1 MRTDRYNGGKPYH
14 IPTLQLETQTC
25 THTHILII
33 THAYAMQVGNI
44 EKYGSSTLVVGRV
57 LVTHVQDKYLEKRSD
72 GAKAVRNQVRDA
84 RSAYVFKIE
93 SSGPLGLAAGSFVII
108 PMFDHST
115 PPSGKHTHGCVH
127 TQDMATV
134 ARLGGLEYGTIG
146 NRWTLQKDANWNE
159 KHW

>member
-1 MRTDRYNGGKPYH
+1 
-14 IPTLQLETQTC
+14 
-25 THTHILII
+25 
-33 THAYAMQVGNI
+33 MQVGNI

-72 GAKAVRNQVRDA
+72 GAKAVRNQ
-84 RSAYVFKIE
+84 
-93 SSGPLGLAAGSFVII
+93 
-108 PMFDHST
+108 
-115 PPSGKHTHGCVH
+115 
-127 TQDMATV
+127 DMATV

>member
-72 GAKAVRNQVRDA
+72 GAKAVRNQ
-84 RSAYVFKIE
+84 
-93 SSGPLGLAAGSFVII
+93 
-108 PMFDHST
+108 
-115 PPSGKHTHGCVH
+115 
-127 TQDMATV
+127 DMATV